1 MQNQF
6 NPINTTPIQSFAN
19 AVKAAEISNQRE
31 VRLDIKT
38 AKLLAS
44 CLLEVN
50 AKLAQDYSKVIAALQ
65 NSVNN
70 TTTTNSVSMDGGRL

>member
-6 NPINTTPIQSFAN
+6 NPINTIPIQSFAN

-38 AKLLAS
+38 AKTLAS

-50 AKLAQDYSKVIAALQ
+50 AKLLQDYSKVIAALQ

-70 TTTTNSVSMDGGRL
+70 TTTTNSVSMDGGSL